1 MIEEK
6 GLETRQD
13 AGEYLLDIPLWT
25 RKKNTLKQ
33 VGKLLEALGSPDR
46 GLQMIHV
53 AGTNGK
59 GSVCGP
65 DSRAGPGRIPDRDF
79 YLPPSGGYPGA
90 DSSGRGDG
98 FPGGFPGC
106 F

>member
-59 GSVCGP
+59 GSVCA
-65 DSRAGPGRIPDRDF
+65 DLTAVLVQAGYRTGRYRRRLSSISTACPRPAGL
-79 YLPPSGGYPGA
+79 LP
-90 DSSGRGDG
+90 
-98 FPGGFPGC
+98 
-106 F
+106 